1 MLNIE
6 KTLRSVRELLDM
18 LREEGF
24 KFVLTESAEP
34 DCVAAIIEESGNRF
48 LPWPECLVFPDCTF
62 RLRDFDGHLAGVY
75 PFEEFCACLIK
86 QTADRCRGLAE
97 KKRGQWVSLCDGRDI
112 PVPDQIVAIV
122 DGLEYKAKRLDSLN
136 FPVPGVSHGGGE

>member
-6 KTLRSVRELLDM
+6 KTLQSVRELLGM

-48 LPWPECLVFPDCTF
+48 LPWSECLVFPDCTL

-75 PFEEFCACLIK
+75 PLEEFCACLIK
-86 QTADRCRGLAE
+86 QTADRCRELAE

-112 PVPDQIVAIV
+112 PVPDPIVAIV
-122 DGLEYKAKRLDSLN
+122 AGLEYKAKRLDSLN
-136 FPVPGVSHGGGE
+136 FPVPGVSHGDGE

>member
-6 KTLRSVRELLDM
+6 KTLLSVRELLDM
-18 LREEGF
+18 LRDEGF
-24 KFVLTESAEP
+24 KFVLTESVEP

-48 LPWPECLVFPDCTF
+48 LPWSECLVYPDCTF

-86 QTADRCRGLAE
+86 QTAGRCHELAE
-97 KKRGQWVSLCDGRDI
+97 KKRGQWVSLCDGGDI
-112 PVPDQIVAIV
+112 PVPAPIVAIV

-136 FPVPGVSHGGGE
+136 FPVYGVSHGDGE

>member
-6 KTLRSVRELLDM
+6 KTLQSVRELLGM

-24 KFVLTESAEP
+24 KFVLTESVEP

-75 PFEEFCACLIK
+75 PFEGFCACLIK

-112 PVPDQIVAIV
+112 QVPEPIVAIV

-136 FPVPGVSHGGGE
+136 FPVCGVSHGDGE

>member
-6 KTLRSVRELLDM
+6 KTLLSVRELLGM

-24 KFVLTESAEP
+24 KFILTESVEP
-34 DCVAAIIEESGNRF
+34 DCVAAIKESGNRF
-48 LPWPECLVFPDCTF
+48 LPWSECLVFPDCTF

-75 PFEEFCACLIK
+75 PFEEFCVYLIK
-86 QTADRCRGLAE
+86 QTADRCRELAE

-112 PVPDQIVAIV
+112 PVPDSIVAIV

-136 FPVPGVSHGGGE
+136 FPVYGVSHGDGE

>member
-6 KTLRSVRELLDM
+6 KTLISVRELLDM

-34 DCVAAIIEESGNRF
+34 DCVAAIKEPRNRF
-48 LPWPECLVFPDCTF
+48 LPWAECLVFPDCTF

-75 PFEEFCACLIK
+75 PFDKFRACLIK
-86 QTADRCRGLAE
+86 QTADRCRELSE

-112 PVPDQIVAIV
+112 PVPAQIVDIV

-136 FPVPGVSHGGGE
+136 FPVPGVSHGDGE

>member
-6 KTLRSVRELLDM
+6 KTLLSVRELLGM

-24 KFVLTESAEP
+24 KFVLTESVEP
-34 DCVAAIIEESGNRF
+34 DCVAAIIESGNRF
-48 LPWPECLVFPDCTF
+48 LPWAECLVYPDCTF

-75 PFEEFCACLIK
+75 PFEEFCGCLIK
-86 QTADRCRGLAE
+86 QTADRCRELAE

-112 PVPDQIVAIV
+112 PVPKPIVAIV

-136 FPVPGVSHGGGE
+136 FPVPGVSHGDGE

>member
-6 KTLRSVRELLDM
+6 KTLQSVRELLGM
-18 LREEGF
+18 MREEGF
-24 KFVLTESAEP
+24 KFTLTESVEP
-34 DCVAAIIEESGNRF
+34 DCVAAIIEEQRSCF
-48 LPWPECLVFPDCTF
+48 LPWSECLVFPDCTF

-86 QTADRCRGLAE
+86 QTADRCRALAE

-112 PVPDQIVAIV
+112 PVPEAIVAIV

-136 FPVPGVSHGGGE
+136 FPVSGVSHGYGE